1 MTDAYHSGA
10 LGAGFACFA
19 PAPDEYVSLLAQEP
33 TTAINSSSPRF
44 GLSKEL
50 LIIRTAAEGFE
61 VGFPEFT
68 GKGPADFDD
77 GREGGDELV
86 GERLRFLRP
95 KLNPQ

>member
-1 MTDAYHSGA
+1 
-10 LGAGFACFA
+10 
-19 PAPDEYVSLLAQEP
+19 
-33 TTAINSSSPRF
+33 
-44 GLSKEL
+44 

-68 GKGPADFDD
+68 GKGPAEFDD